1 MNEVNASALQVAKV
15 ACVAFALGCSAN
27 TDTAVDAP
35 WQFPSGTCMTV
46 QRDLKESDREIF
58 GDELYEETLAM
69 TEANERE

>member
-1 MNEVNASALQVAKV
+1 
-15 ACVAFALGCSAN
+15 
-27 TDTAVDAP
+27 
-35 WQFPSGTCMTV
+35 MTV